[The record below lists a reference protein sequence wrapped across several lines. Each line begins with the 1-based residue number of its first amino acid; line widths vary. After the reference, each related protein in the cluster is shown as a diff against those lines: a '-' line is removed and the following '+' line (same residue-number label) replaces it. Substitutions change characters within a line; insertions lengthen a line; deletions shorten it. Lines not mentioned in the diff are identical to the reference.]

1 MIIDDILNEELR
13 NRTYYLEHIK
23 WWIWKPVIKVLIW
36 QRRVWKSSLMK
47 QIIQYLVKERKYEKT
62 EIFYLNKEFPEFD
75 HIKNYNDL
83 THILL
88 DFIEWK
94 ENVVIAID
102 EIQEIENWQKAI
114 DWLLSKYQKKV
125 DIFITWSNAH
135 LLSWEYATYLTW
147 RYITIPV
154 YPLTFQEYC
163 LFNNK
168 EKNQETFN
176 RFIEIW
182 GLPWASLLW
191 DSKEFIY
198 QYLNSVYLTVIEK
211 DIEPRFKIN
220 KKDFFLSLYKYVF
233 ANIWNI
239 FSAKSISD
247 YLKNERISITIDTII
262 DYLSYWEEALLL
274 HKTKSQEIITKKI
287 FSIYNKYYV
296 WDIWLRNSLTWFV
309 YSRDIW
315 LLLENYIYLVL
326 KKYGYTIN
334 IGRFKNNKEVDFVAE
349 KYWKIRYIQVTKNIE
364 NKETADREYEPLLA
378 IKDNWPKFV
387 VSKDEVWV
395 WENEWIIHVNV
406 MDFEDIISNF

>member
-1 MIIDDILNEELR
+1 M
-13 NRTYYLEHIK
+13 
-23 WWIWKPVIKVLIW
+23 
-36 QRRVWKSSLMK
+36 
-47 QIIQYLVKERKYEKT
+47 
-62 EIFYLNKEFPEFD
+62 
-75 HIKNYNDL
+75 
-83 THILL
+83 
-88 DFIEWK
+88 
-94 ENVVIAID
+94 
-102 EIQEIENWQKAI
+102 
-114 DWLLSKYQKKV
+114 
-125 DIFITWSNAH
+125 
-135 LLSWEYATYLTW
+135 
-147 RYITIPV
+147 
-154 YPLTFQEYC
+154 
-163 LFNNK
+163 FNNK

-387 VSKDEVWV
+387 VSKDEVWI

-406 MDFEDIISNF
+406 MDFEDVISNF